1 MMFATDSIT
10 QRQTPAIICRPGA
23 AFAVARVGVLS
34 RRAYRNSR
42 WLSGLCCALAIGILG
57 ITNSGWAGLWVPQDE
72 ATVNDSY
79 QKEEARLAGLT
90 VEELRAEFNQWV
102 TEWKRQHSRLIQGH
116 MQFHMVKEVDSEV
129 WAIQFRDAK
138 KKGEQARKAASH
150 VAVVLLEKMPEN
162 PDKDL
167 VDMVYK
173 SLDAHLVF
181 QQYGQAY
188 RAARALVESGQ
199 QRPYLLGMYAYSA
212 FCLNQFEEARS
223 LFSQA
228 IIIKESLSDVQKAA
242 SEMCGTALF
251 RSETEKLALEADAE
265 ANLPRVEIMTT
276 KGPMVVELFED
287 QAPNAVASF
296 IFLVERNFYRNQQ
309 FYDVSE
315 SLAFTGSPTNEP
327 SGNAG
332 YGIRSEFDRPDRRPH
347 WRGYLTLLVNP
358 DTQVGSSQFAIMM
371 KPRPDLDTA
380 ENTVFGRII
389 EGEEVLDLLE
399 KAGKTWQDMITA
411 ADSQIGPPDQI
422 LSARV
427 LRKRDHEYV
436 PTRVG
441 E

>member
-1 MMFATDSIT
+1 
-10 QRQTPAIICRPGA
+10 
-23 AFAVARVGVLS
+23 
-34 RRAYRNSR
+34 
-42 WLSGLCCALAIGILG
+42 
-57 ITNSGWAGLWVPQDE
+57 
-72 ATVNDSY
+72 
-79 QKEEARLAGLT
+79 
-90 VEELRAEFNQWV
+90 
-102 TEWKRQHSRLIQGH
+102 
-116 MQFHMVKEVDSEV
+116 
-129 WAIQFRDAK
+129 
-138 KKGEQARKAASH
+138 
-150 VAVVLLEKMPEN
+150 
-162 PDKDL
+162 
-167 VDMVYK
+167 
-173 SLDAHLVF
+173 
-181 QQYGQAY
+181 
-188 RAARALVESGQ
+188 
-199 QRPYLLGMYAYSA
+199 
-212 FCLNQFEEARS
+212 
-223 LFSQA
+223 
-228 IIIKESLSDVQKAA
+228 
-242 SEMCGTALF
+242 
-251 RSETEKLALEADAE
+251 
-265 ANLPRVEIMTT
+265 
-276 KGPMVVELFED
+276 MVVELFED

-427 LRKRDHEYV
+427 IRKRDHEYV